1 MVDPRGLFFAATNQ
15 GPNWKNVLI
24 GIGIEDSSS
33 ARDMIS
39 RVFRY
44 YFNCA
49 TKAQLAGTIRTEVIK
64 TSKAEFSEDA
74 MGTHEATCPT
84 KYVTITSKVKESKQS
99 SAAGNS
105 YEPLQKQ
112 KESRRRSYNK
122 YRATEKGKA
131 ALARA
136 NKKGAEKRR
145 QQRLLEKSKSSEI
158 QKLKTA
164 LDEGQK
170 QDEAVVAEPA
180 APGNSHE
187 PSSGNKPAST
197 ENVSKS

>member
-1 MVDPRGLFFAATNQ
+1 M
-15 GPNWKNVLI
+15 
-24 GIGIEDSSS
+24 
-33 ARDMIS
+33 
-39 RVFRY
+39 
-44 YFNCA
+44 
-49 TKAQLAGTIRTEVIK
+49 
-64 TSKAEFSEDA
+64 
-74 MGTHEATCPT
+74 
-84 KYVTITSKVKESKQS
+84 
-99 SAAGNS
+99 
-105 YEPLQKQ
+105 QKQ
-112 KESRRRSYNK
+112 KELRRRSYNK

-131 ALARA
+131 ALARYRA
-136 NKKGAEKRR
+136 TEKGKAALARAKKKCAEKRR